1 MSVLSL
7 TSLPGVNAWRSLS
20 IFALARALVLA
31 ALVLAQVL
39 LGMQLSGANLPN
51 EGQWLALLLTY
62 FAFSCGFAWLA
73 LTIRRS
79 FHAQVLAQF
88 FLDLLFIGQILFQT
102 DGIRSGLAVLLL
114 MPLAAAGLLLPRAIG
129 LMCAAA
135 ATLLLLGDAGYRSI
149 YTTADPSWVL
159 TGLHGVVAF
168 GLVMLMN
175 GLTQRAETNERL
187 AREAEELA
195 LKETLLS
202 QQVMQELA
210 PGVIVFDP
218 SRVVRAI
225 SPSARQLLT
234 SMGIVVEPGDRLDAR
249 KSLAP
254 LQRSIDEQSRVQ
266 GSGAGEAHAV
276 VFAEVPGEPVLLV
289 RVTEVARGLSNES
302 DLVAFIEPAEAVAE
316 RAQRSKLAAMGRMS
330 GSIAHEI
337 RNPLAS
343 ITQAAELLAQ
353 DEAMTES
360 RANARLVEIV
370 RSNAQRINH
379 IIEDV
384 LAVTRVDRVQPAN
397 VDVAAMVRD
406 VALEVPSIGDVHL
419 EGHLTVWFDPLH
431 LRLTL
436 INLLRNARRHA
447 RSRVSVR
454 MVRLRAGLGEIQVID
469 DGPLIAAE
477 VRTHL
482 FEPFHTTERSGTGL
496 GLYLARE
503 YCVANRAQ
511 ITYEERGRIETPQ
524 KMFVIRLRSKE

>member
-1 MSVLSL
+1 V
-7 TSLPGVNAWRSLS
+7 
-20 IFALARALVLA
+20 
-31 ALVLAQVL
+31 
-39 LGMQLSGANLPN
+39 
-51 EGQWLALLLTY
+51 
-62 FAFSCGFAWLA
+62 
-73 LTIRRS
+73 
-79 FHAQVLAQF
+79 
-88 FLDLLFIGQILFQT
+88 
-102 DGIRSGLAVLLL
+102 
-114 MPLAAAGLLLPRAIG
+114 
-129 LMCAAA
+129 
-135 ATLLLLGDAGYRSI
+135 
-149 YTTADPSWVL
+149 
-159 TGLHGVVAF
+159 
-168 GLVMLMN
+168 
-175 GLTQRAETNERL
+175 
-187 AREAEELA
+187 
-195 LKETLLS
+195 
-202 QQVMQELA
+202 A
-210 PGVIVFDP
+210 PGVIVFDR

-254 LQRSIDEQSRVQ
+254 LLHSIEEQSRVQ
-266 GSGAGEAHAV
+266 GSGAAEAQAV

-353 DEAMTES
+353 DPELTAS

-370 RSNAQRINH
+370 RSNALRINH

-384 LAVTRVDRVQPAN
+384 LAVTRVDRVQPAD
-397 VDVAAMVRD
+397 VDVAALVRD
-406 VALEVPSIGDVHL
+406 VSLEVPSIGEVQL
-419 EGHLTVWFDPLH
+419 EGRLTVWFDPLH

-447 RSRVSVR
+447 RSQVSVR
-454 MVRLRAGLGEIQVID
+454 LVRLRAGLGEIQVID
-469 DGPLIAAE
+469 DGPLIAPE

-511 ITYEERGRIETPQ
+511 ITYEERGRAETPQ